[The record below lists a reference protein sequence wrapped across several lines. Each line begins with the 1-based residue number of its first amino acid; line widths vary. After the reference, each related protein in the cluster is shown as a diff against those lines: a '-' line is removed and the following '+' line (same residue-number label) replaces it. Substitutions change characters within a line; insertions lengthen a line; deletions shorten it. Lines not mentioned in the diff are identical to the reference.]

1 MQTAVRTQT
10 ARQDI
15 IEIFQYAFQASRV
28 EQVIEERIRFA
39 GESME
44 IDGFQYDLAK
54 FGRCV
59 LISLGK
65 AAEPM
70 FSSFLARS
78 GKTAERFEGVI
89 VAPDP
94 VAVPSDR
101 FVAFHAGHPSPNAAS
116 VEAAEAILRMLS
128 ALTERDLVIFLIS
141 GGGSSLVE
149 QFLDPNTPLEVIA
162 ATHKALVESAAPITA
177 INTVRKHLSSVKGGR
192 LAAAAAPAE
201 QLTIAVSDVP
211 AGKLDALSSGP
222 TTPDG
227 STLADVYAAVAQYGL
242 MERLPREVTAQLAA
256 HSLAETP
263 KRGEAIFARSRWSV
277 LLDSSSLEAA
287 AGRRAAELGWHV
299 VIDNTCDDWSAD
311 KAAAYLVDRLREL
324 RRGQERVCLLSSGEV
339 TVTVPHGLS
348 GSGGR
353 NQHFVL
359 EAARLIAGEGITVLS
374 VGSDGV
380 DGNSPAAGGLADG
393 SSVERAAQEGSPVEE
408 ALGGFN
414 SYSLLSRLQDVIV
427 TGPTGNN
434 LRDLRVLLAP

>member
-1 MQTAVRTQT
+1 MQTP
-10 ARQDI
+10 RQDI
-15 IEIFQYAFQASRV
+15 LSIFEYAFKASRV
-28 EQVIEERIRFA
+28 ERAIEEQIRFSA
-39 GESME
+39 STME
-44 IDGFQYDLAK
+44 VEGNSYALDRFD
-54 FGRCV
+54 RRV
-59 LISLGK
+59 VISLGK

-70 FSSFLARS
+70 LSSFLARS
-78 GKTAERFEGVI
+78 GEAAGLFEGII

-94 VAVPSDR
+94 VSVPNR
-101 FVAFHAGHPSPNAAS
+101 FVAFQAGHPSPNAAS
-116 VEAAEAILRMLS
+116 IESARAILRVLTE
-128 ALTERDLVIFLIS
+128 LTERDLVVFLVS

-149 QFLDPNTPLEVIA
+149 QFLDDAPLSVIA
-162 ATHKALVESAAPITA
+162 ATHKALVECGAPITA
-177 INTVRKHLSSVKGGR
+177 INAVRKHLSSVKGGR

-211 AGKLDALSSGP
+211 AGRLDALSSGP
-222 TTPDG
+222 TIPDE
-227 STLADVYAAVAQYGL
+227 STLADVYEAIERYNL
-242 MERLPREVTAQLAA
+242 MHRLPESIARQIAENALQ
-256 HSLAETP
+256 ETP

-299 VIDNTCDDWSAD
+299 VVDNTCDDWRAD

-339 TVTVPHGLS
+339 TVTVPHGVS

-353 NQHFVL
+353 NQQFVL
-359 EAARLIAGEGITVLS
+359 EASQLIAGSDFTVLS

-380 DGNSPAAGGLADG
+380 DGNSPAAGGLVDGTTVARADQDG
-393 SSVERAAQEGSPVEE
+393 QTIDE
-408 ALGGFN
+408 ALASFN
-414 SYSLLSRLQDVIV
+414 SYPLLLRLGDSIF